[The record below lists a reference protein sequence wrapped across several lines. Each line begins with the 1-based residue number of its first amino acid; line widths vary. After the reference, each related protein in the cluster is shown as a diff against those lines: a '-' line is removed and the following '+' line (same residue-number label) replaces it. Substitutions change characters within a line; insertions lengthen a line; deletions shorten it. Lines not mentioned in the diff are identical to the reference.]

1 MRTATVLLTTL
12 LIACCSTVS
21 VPKRYVDQK
30 GDYIRGLEDAKKD
43 NRNGVRR
50 IAAIECYEEDDW
62 RTLWVM
68 RRLLKERYSIDYNV
82 ISPSPLPPDVAY
94 VEGYN
99 SIALPQIETIL
110 GKRWYQRLWSDAESY
125 KKLNWKKLKDD

>member
-1 MRTATVLLTTL
+1 
-12 LIACCSTVS
+12 
-21 VPKRYVDQK
+21 
-30 GDYIRGLEDAKKD
+30 
-43 NRNGVRR
+43 
-50 IAAIECYEEDDW
+50 
-62 RTLWVM
+62 M

>member
-68 RRLLKERYSIDYNV
+68 RRLLKERYSM
-82 ISPSPLPPDVAY
+82 PPDVAY